1 MKGNLPFM
9 VPLTPLVEFYF
20 LTVGNQTG
28 FLVEKVITDEII
40 ETEKVRREIIVNQFV
55 SILILDSQLY
65 FYFIHFFLSRDLLF
79 ILQFI
84 SNYCNAYKCGKW

>member
-20 LTVGNQTG
+20 LTVGNQTV
-28 FLVEKVITDEII
+28 FLVEKVI

-55 SILILDSQLY
+55 FILILHSQLY
-65 FYFIHFFLSRDLLF
+65 FYIFFIHFLLHRDLR
-79 ILQFI
+79 I
-84 SNYCNAYKCGKW
+84 NVENEN